1 MREYEQNN
9 LQREKEKELHALEL
23 KTQLDKISA
32 KLKFEDART
41 RTLTPTL
48 SPTLAQPQPYS

>member
-32 KLKFEDART
+32 KLK
-41 RTLTPTL
+41 
-48 SPTLAQPQPYS
+48 SAQKPPEPEP